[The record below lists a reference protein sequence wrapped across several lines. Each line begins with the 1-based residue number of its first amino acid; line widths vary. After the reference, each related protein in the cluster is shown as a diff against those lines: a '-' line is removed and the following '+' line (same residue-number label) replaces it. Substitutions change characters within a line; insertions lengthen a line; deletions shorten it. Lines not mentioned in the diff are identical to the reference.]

1 MKVNVALAGVF
12 IALDAMLFRAVSI
25 NFKGI
30 KMKLRYIPLISVLL
44 VAGCASTGVVPA
56 DKGTFLISKQSAA
69 GVFGTPDGVRAD
81 IYLEANAYCQRTG
94 KAVETVNIEV
104 KGAIPFV
111 RTGSALLQFK
121 CVNP

>member
-1 MKVNVALAGVF
+1 LK
-12 IALDAMLFRAVSI
+12 D
-25 NFKGI
+25 I
-30 KMKLRYIPLISVLL
+30 KMKKKILNIPLIAISLL
-44 VAGCASTGVVPA
+44 AGCASTGVVPA

-81 IYLEANAYCQRTG
+81 IYVEANAFCERTG